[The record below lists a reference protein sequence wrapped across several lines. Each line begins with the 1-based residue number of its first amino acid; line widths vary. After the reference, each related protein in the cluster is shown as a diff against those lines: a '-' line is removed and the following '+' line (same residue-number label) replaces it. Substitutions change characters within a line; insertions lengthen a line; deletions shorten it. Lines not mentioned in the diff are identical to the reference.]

1 MLLTPAPQVAPVH
14 LRLLCPAGYNYPVED
29 VLLELVE
36 CLDNPALSLLQWNE
50 EFSYIEGR
58 LPSGLAPRLNA
69 VTAEHEAALNSAF
82 AGDRGNTEF
91 PGRMLIRIMRETV
104 EVSYSTGLASQQ

>member
-1 MLLTPAPQVAPVH
+1 
-14 LRLLCPAGYNYPVED
+14 VED

-58 LPSGLAPRLNA
+58 LPPGLAPRLNA

-82 AGDRGNTEF
+82 TGDRANTEF

-104 EVSYSTGLASQQ
+104 EVSNSTSCYLLFCVVRRFCISSHQHAVSSQ

>member
-1 MLLTPAPQVAPVH
+1 
-14 LRLLCPAGYNYPVED
+14 VED

-58 LPSGLAPRLNA
+58 LPPGLAPRLNA

-82 AGDRGNTEF
+82 TGDRANTEF

-104 EVSYSTGLASQQ
+104 EVSSSAGWFVHVYMLCARVLFFDI